1 MDIRR
6 WEDADNLR
14 TTLARSID
22 NHWRFYEAT
31 DSDLKTVT
39 VDTVEDDE
47 RSTNVASATTSL
59 TAYEK
64 IPDTM
69 LAVKQLGEAI
79 AKSGFFA
86 CENVAQGEVIAME
99 CLARRKPLLSLKEEF
114 HISPKLGLVRKYD
127 FMLRQFN
134 AMGGKHRILERSD
147 EAAEIGLE
155 WQGQTIRERLTWDEA
170 QKEKW
175 PWAKEG
181 KLKDNWATP
190 RSRRQM
196 LWARVVTEGLRALCP
211 QATGGYYAPE
221 EFDEIP
227 DGETVGDVE
236 DVPFTV
242 EETKPAPVSKPTATA
257 AAPAPTKT
265 EVNVESTGITRDQV
279 NRINDLYVSLDIPME
294 VREAALKRR
303 GVGSL
308 LGLTSSQAAEILSK
322 LEAKAAERQV
332 AAEEGAANLAGTSQ
346 SNPAATVAFD
356 GSPCTPDQV
365 NQLKQLIAEV
375 EQLQPGVTKRIK
387 DFLLSQKLN
396 KLADLCV
403 SDAERLVQHLRSKAM
418 DGFFALDLAKAHARA
433 AAAQTQ
439 EAPQGN

>member
-1 MDIRR
+1 M
-6 WEDADNLR
+6 
-14 TTLARSID
+14 
-22 NHWRFYEAT
+22 
-31 DSDLKTVT
+31 
-39 VDTVEDDE
+39 
-47 RSTNVASATTSL
+47 ASGMNSL

-190 RSRRQM
+190 RARRQM

-221 EFDEIP
+221 EFDEIADDEP
-227 DGETVGDVE
+227 AGDVE

-242 EETKPAPVSKPTATA
+242 EEAKPAPAAKTAAATA
-257 AAPAPTKT
+257 ATPSPAKT
-265 EVNVESTGITRDQV
+265 EVNVESGITREQV

-294 VREAALKRR
+294 VREAALKKR

-308 LGLTSSQAAEILSK
+308 LGLTAAQAAEILSK

-332 AAEEGAANLAGTSQ
+332 AAESSAADLAGQ
-346 SNPAATVAFD
+346 SKLNPAATVAFD
-356 GSPCTPDQV
+356 NSPCTSVQV
-365 NQLKQLIAEV
+365 NRIKELISEV
-375 EQLQPGVTKRIK
+375 EQLQPGMTKRIK
-387 DFLLSQKLN
+387 EFLVSHQLN
-396 KLADLCV
+396 KIADLCI
-403 SDAERLVQHLRSKAM
+403 SDADRLIQHLHAKSM
-418 DGFFALDLAKAHARA
+418 DAWFAQDLAKAAVRA
-433 AAAQTQ
+433 TTEQ

>member
-1 MDIRR
+1 M
-6 WEDADNLR
+6 
-14 TTLARSID
+14 
-22 NHWRFYEAT
+22 
-31 DSDLKTVT
+31 
-39 VDTVEDDE
+39 
-47 RSTNVASATTSL
+47 ASVTSL
-59 TAYEK
+59 SVYER
-64 IPDTM
+64 IPDPM
-69 LAVKQLGEAI
+69 VAVKQLGEAI

-99 CLARRKPLLSLKEEF
+99 CLSRRKPLLSLKEEF

-134 AMGGKHRILERSD
+134 AMGGKHFILERSA
-147 EAAEIGLE
+147 ESAEIGLE
-155 WQGQTIRERLTWDEA
+155 WQGQTIRERLTWEEA
-170 QKEKW
+170 KAEKW

-190 RSRRQM
+190 RARRQM

-221 EFDEIP
+221 EFDEMADDEP
-227 DGETVGDVE
+227 AGDVE

-242 EETKPAPVSKPTATA
+242 EETKTQPASQPAVKPQ
-257 AAPAPTKT
+257 PKS
-265 EVNVESTGITRDQV
+265 EVQVESGSGSGSGITREQI

-294 VREAALKRR
+294 VRDAALKKR

-308 LGLTSSQAAEILSK
+308 LGLTSSQADEILSK

-332 AAEEGAANLAGTSQ
+332 AAEAGAADVAGTSQ

-365 NQLKQLIAEV
+365 NQVKILIAEV
-375 EQLQPGVTKRIK
+375 EQMQPGITKRIK
-387 DFLLSQKLN
+387 EFLLSHQLN
-396 KLADLCV
+396 KIADLCV
-403 SDAERLVQHLRSKAM
+403 SDAEKLVVHLRKRNL
-418 DGFFALDLAKAHARA
+418 DGWFALDLAKAAARA
-433 AAAQTQ
+433 DANGSMGT
-439 EAPQGN
+439 PQGN